1 VTPERIFTSAQI
13 SVPEGTNRFN
23 EGAVDPE
30 GRYLAGTMGH
40 QIGEFVGKL
49 YACEEKDSVRG
60 YTIQGILEGLT
71 CTNGM
76 DWSKDGKTM

>member
-1 VTPERIFTSAQI
+1 
-13 SVPEGTNRFN
+13 
-23 EGAVDPE
+23 
-30 GRYLAGTMGH
+30 MGH

-49 YACEEKDSVRG
+49 YACEEEDSVGG
-60 YTIQGILEGLT
+60 YTVQGILEGLT